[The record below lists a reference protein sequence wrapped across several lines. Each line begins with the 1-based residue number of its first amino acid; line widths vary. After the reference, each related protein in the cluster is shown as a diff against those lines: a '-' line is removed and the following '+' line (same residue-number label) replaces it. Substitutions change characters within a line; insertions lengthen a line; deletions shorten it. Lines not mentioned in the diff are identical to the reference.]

1 MASGNH
7 DDDSAAPKRRPVP
20 LTPAGDVTLPMTETP
35 PRHEERREIH
45 PRRPLPEVPDQR
57 EDETP
62 S

>member
-1 MASGNH
+1 MASGDH
-7 DDDSAAPKRRPVP
+7 DDDSTAPKQRP
-20 LTPAGDVTLPMTETP
+20 LTPAGDVTLPMTGTP

-45 PRRPLPEVPDQR
+45 PRRPLPEVPDKR